1 MLDDIFKAL
10 SINRDFWLKAIFV
23 IIVITLVCLFIRMI
37 VLTIR
42 QNRHFDIRKV
52 TLNDKWVYEI
62 LEDYAYDIVEKRY
75 NQLGKPITT
84 KKDELRVNYVKD
96 ANKQLQLILKECCN
110 GTKFSRHFCNYVE
123 QKYPEIRVKD
133 FRNVIDKYL
142 KRRKKQVQN
151 EFNNFVNEMSVISVN
166 EFMKLKQ
173 QQKGDMVGV
182 YVIYNENRNMYYVGQ
197 AKKLFFRINQ
207 HFTGH
212 GNGDVYA
219 DYKIGNNFKI
229 MIIPLSDSGYKDIDL
244 LEKDMIQ
251 KYNAYE
257 CGYNKTKG
265 ND

>member
-110 GTKFSRHFCNYVE
+110 GTKLY
-123 QKYPEIRVKD
+123 
-133 FRNVIDKYL
+133 
-142 KRRKKQVQN
+142 
-151 EFNNFVNEMSVISVN
+151 IS
-166 EFMKLKQ
+166 Q
-173 QQKGDMVGV
+173 
-182 YVIYNENRNMYYVGQ
+182 
-197 AKKLFFRINQ
+197 
-207 HFTGH
+207 
-212 GNGDVYA
+212 
-219 DYKIGNNFKI
+219 
-229 MIIPLSDSGYKDIDL
+229 
-244 LEKDMIQ
+244 
-251 KYNAYE
+251 
-257 CGYNKTKG
+257 
-265 ND
+265 